1 MPISNFGQKHPNIDD
16 QQKIDEGLALIEAV
30 LLQLSTNLSDEERQR
45 FGSINEQNK
54 LFANKIMDYALVSP
68 NLRSPDVDWV
78 AFEADYNTR
87 KFADTRLLRLEN
99 IAKMMSN
106 LKIVHDYDNYQDSLT
121 DYNYTKYKSGTN
133 TPGFTEKA
141 KEIGQFFA
149 KPTKLKTE
157 ANTDS
162 IPPTE

>member
-16 QQKIDEGLALIEAV
+16 QQKIDDGLALIEAV

-87 KFADTRLLRLEN
+87 KFADTRLLRIEN
-99 IAKMMSN
+99 IAKMMSASHSIQIDAE
-106 LKIVHDYDNYQDSLT
+106 KIPL
-121 DYNYTKYKSGTN
+121 
-133 TPGFTEKA
+133 ERR
-141 KEIGQFFA
+141 GQHLLHLQAPHLMEFLGEHHL
-149 KPTKLKTE
+149 PYGQ
-157 ANTDS
+157 
-162 IPPTE
+162 

>member
-16 QQKIDEGLALIEAV
+16 QQKIDDGLALIEAV

-121 DYNYTKYKSGTN
+121 DYRYTQYKSGTN

-141 KEIGQFFA
+141 KEISQFFA
-149 KPTKLKTE
+149 RTGITKKDETI
-157 ANTDS
+157 D
-162 IPPTE
+162 